1 MSTFESLL
9 AKIQGGSDLTESEA
23 QEAVIQIMEAK
34 ASVDQVK
41 AFLLGLVHKGE
52 ALSEVVGAARA
63 MRERAVPIPMDG
75 RMVVDTCG
83 TGGDGLKTVNI
94 STMAAFVVAGAGVP
108 VAKHGNRSIT
118 SSCGSADLLEALGVA
133 IDVEP
138 SVAERCLRQA
148 DFGFLFAPRFH
159 PAMKA
164 VGPIRK
170 ALGIPTIFN
179 LLGPLTNPAGVRHQ
193 VVGVADSGKMEL
205 YARALKALGA
215 LKALVFRGHD
225 GQDELSTTG
234 STEVIEL
241 DLTAGTEYLAR
252 YTVTPEAIGV
262 RRAQLNQLRGSS
274 PRENAKVAEG
284 GLSGEK
290 GPVRDA
296 VLLNAAAALY
306 VSGKARNLG
315 EGLVLASQAIDQ
327 GKALGVLTQVRKLSR
342 S

>member
-284 GLSGEK
+284 VLSGEK